1 MVLANRM
8 SQLGTENAFAVAAR
22 AARHIADGHTVYPF
36 HLGDLNFKTPEH
48 ISEAML
54 KALKDGK
61 TGYCPAAGI
70 LPLRAA
76 LADDINFARGTNYH
90 TENILIQPGG
100 KPVIAKFLMSFM
112 NEKDEVLFP
121 NPGFPIYE
129 SQVEYLGGVAVP
141 YGFKQTAQGYS
152 IDIEKLE
159 ASITPRTRLIIIND
173 FHNPTGSECTKEE
186 REQLAHIILKY
197 KLIALIDEAYFDI
210 RYEGKSHSI
219 LSLPE
224 MEERCVMLY
233 TFSKKFA
240 MTGWRVGALVAPQK
254 FIESMAKLNVNMES
268 CTSHF
273 SQYGALAALTGDTKP
288 TQMMLASL
296 KQRRNTAVSM
306 LNKVK
311 GIQCPSPAC
320 AFYLFP
326 EVTELMQNKGFNTYA
341 GFAEDLLMKTG
352 VSLCTREHFGKLLP
366 HELMGKN
373 KKNEPGEQ
381 NRQAEH
387 KFFVRLAYS
396 GIDERD
402 IIKAINLFQAYAE

>member
-1 MVLANRM
+1 MRGIHMLFADRM

-22 AARHIADGHTVYPF
+22 ANKHSAEGHTVYPF

-48 ISEAML
+48 ISEAMF

-76 LADDINFARGTNYH
+76 LADDINLARGTNYNA
-90 TENILIQPGG
+90 ENILIQPGG
-100 KPVIAKFLMSFM
+100 KPVIAKFLLSFM

-129 SQVEYLGGVAVP
+129 SQIEYLGGVAVP
-141 YGFKQTAQGYS
+141 YGFKQTSQGYS

-159 ASITPRTRLIIIND
+159 ASITARTRLIIIND
-173 FHNPTGSECTKEE
+173 FHNPTGSESTQEE

-219 LSLPE
+219 LSIPE
-224 MEERCVMLY
+224 MEKHCVMLY

-240 MTGWRVGALVAPQK
+240 MTGWRVGALVAPQVA
-254 FIESMAKLNVNMES
+254 IESMAKLNVNIES

-288 TQMMLASL
+288 TEQILASL
-296 KQRRNTAVSM
+296 KQRRDISVSM
-306 LNKVK
+306 LNEIEGVH
-311 GIQCPSPAC
+311 CPSPAC

-326 EVTELMQNKGFNTYA
+326 EITGLIQRKKFTSYTD
-341 GFAEDLLMKTG
+341 FAEDLLIKTG
-352 VSLCTREHFGKLLP
+352 VSLCTREHFGKISS
-366 HELMGKN
+366 HEQKEN
-373 KKNEPGEQ
+373 
-381 NRQAEH
+381 

-396 GIDERD
+396 GIDEKN
-402 IIKAINLFQAYAE
+402 IIEALRLFQAYAQ

>member
-1 MVLANRM
+1 MQFANRM

-22 AARHIADGHTVYPF
+22 ATKHIADGHTVYPF

-48 ISEAML
+48 ISEAMF
-54 KALKDGK
+54 KAVKDDK

-70 LPLRAA
+70 VSLRAA
-76 LADDINFARGTNYH
+76 LADDINFARGTHYSA
-90 TENILIQPGG
+90 ENILIQPGG
-100 KPVIAKFLMSFM
+100 KPVIAKFLLSFM

-129 SQVEYLGGVAVP
+129 SQIEFLGGLAVP
-141 YGFKQTAQGYS
+141 YGFKQTNQGYS
-152 IDIEKLE
+152 IDIEALE

-186 REQLAHIILKY
+186 REQLAHIILKH
-197 KLIALIDEAYFDI
+197 KLIALVDEAYFDI

-224 MEERCVMLY
+224 MEKHCVMLY

-240 MTGWRVGALVAPQK
+240 MTGWRVGALVAPK
-254 FIESMAKLNVNMES
+254 NLTETMTKLNVNFES

-273 SQYGALAALTGDTKP
+273 SQYGALAALTGDTRP
-288 TQMMLASL
+288 TQDMLAIL
-296 KQRRNTAVSM
+296 KQRRDTAVSM
-306 LNKVK
+306 LNTIE
-311 GIQCPSPAC
+311 GIVCKNPSC

-326 EVTELMQNKGFNTYA
+326 EVTDLMQKKGFNNYA
-341 GFAEDLLMKTG
+341 EFSEDLLIKTG
-352 VSLCTREHFGKLLP
+352 ISLCTREHFGKILP
-366 HELMGKN
+366 K
-373 KKNEPGEQ
+373 EQ
-381 NRQAEH
+381 KDN

-396 GIDERD
+396 GIDEQD
-402 IIKAINLFQAYAE
+402 IVKALHLFQGYAKK